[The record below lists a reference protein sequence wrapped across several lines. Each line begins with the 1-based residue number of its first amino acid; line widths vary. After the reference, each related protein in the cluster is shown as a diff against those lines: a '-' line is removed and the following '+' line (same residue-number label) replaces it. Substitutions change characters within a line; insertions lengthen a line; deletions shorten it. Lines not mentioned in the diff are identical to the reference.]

1 MESSIWQESSEF
13 PRLPERSASSPMDH
27 NDTKNNEGKPDTDML
42 IREILTRERPTLYL
56 GSSPRWGWNDNDPAR
71 KRLLAR
77 LRELVPAMDQAHI
90 PDWKPLDTLT
100 FSPGISI
107 LAGVPQ
113 SRLEAVLNH
122 LDSERSREGLVVVLH
137 DNESRLSACHSFD
150 IRESSRFEAL
160 LDQIETALRE
170 RKLIP
175 WGETQEGKVHI
186 EHLRNKASTTRSDW
200 SWDETKA
207 VNIPEEFRHEL
218 AAGLDENAE

>member
-1 MESSIWQESSEF
+1 
-13 PRLPERSASSPMDH
+13 MDH
-27 NDTKNNEGKPDTDML
+27 NDTKNNEGTPDTDML
-42 IREILTRERPTLYL
+42 VRELLTRERPTLYL
-56 GSSPRWGWNDNDPAR
+56 GSSPRWGWNDNDPSR

-77 LRELVPAMDQAHI
+77 FRELVPAMDQAHI

-137 DNESRLSACHSFD
+137 DNESRLSSCHSYD

-170 RKLIP
+170 RTVIP